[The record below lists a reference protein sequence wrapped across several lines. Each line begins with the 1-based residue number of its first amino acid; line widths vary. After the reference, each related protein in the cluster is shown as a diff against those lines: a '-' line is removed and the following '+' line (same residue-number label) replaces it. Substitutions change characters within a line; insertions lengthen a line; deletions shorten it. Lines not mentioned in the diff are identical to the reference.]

1 MASKL
6 SIGST
11 VKLNSG
17 YGLPVLGFGVYQ
29 IPKETVTN
37 TCVEALHLG
46 YRHIDSA
53 SAYRNQGPS
62 AASILASGVPR
73 SEVFFTTKVPMSG
86 KPLSYDNTIYLVN
99 TALQD
104 TKLDYLDLVLIHSPY
119 GGTQNRLGAWK
130 ALVELVEAGK
140 VRSIGVSN
148 YGVHHLDELEQ
159 YIQTLEKERGG
170 PGKGGVIS
178 VGQWELHP
186 WLTRP
191 DIVQW
196 CRERDIAIQAYSP
209 IARGERWG
217 QSPQVTAAA
226 EKYGKT
232 EAQILLRWS
241 LQRGYVPLVKSVTLS
256 RIAENAAIFDFEL
269 TEAEVADIATDEYI
283 TVAWDPT
290 VEPLEK

>member
-6 SIGST
+6 TVGST

-29 IPKETVTN
+29 IPKETVTS
-37 TCVEALHLG
+37 TCAEALRLG

-159 YIQTLEKERGG
+159 YIQALEKERGG

-196 CRERDIAIQAYSP
+196 CRERNIAIQAYCP

-217 QSPQVTAAA
+217 KSPQVTAAA

-241 LQRGYVPLVKSVTLS
+241 LQRGYVPLVKSVTPS

-269 TEAEVADIATDEYI
+269 TEAEVAEIATDEYI